1 MTILPGMR
9 RVLAL
14 AISLDWSPLDVK
26 KVKVQLQLCF
36 WVEGIGHRQE
46 LSKLGAIYCH
56 VVMGKLLM
64 KFPIN
69 FFPMLHAFLKQVP
82 YADVWATRSGSV
94 WYVQCCRIEMMFVF
108 IVGTFG
114 KAGGKFEKLWGRLKL
129 CKLNKSGYAMS
140 TEKRFGFGKQIGNC
154 GWSQFYQF

>member
-1 MTILPGMR
+1 LVSFRCEEGEGA
-9 RVLAL
+9 VA
-14 AISLDWSPLDVK
+14 AF
-26 KVKVQLQLCF
+26 CF

-64 KFPIN
+64 KFPIY
-69 FFPMLHAFLKQVP
+69 FFPMLHAFLKQVA

-94 WYVQCCRIEMMFVF
+94 WYVQCCRTEMMFIF

-114 KAGGKFEKLWGRLKL
+114 KAGGKFDKLWGRLKL
-129 CKLNKSGYAMS
+129 CKLNRYGYAMS
-140 TEKRFGFGKQIGNC
+140 TEKGFGFGKQIGNC